1 MKKMLLGAALC
12 GVAIAFS
19 SGTAN
24 ADSGSN
30 DWLAGLN
37 SIENWFQD
45 LTQAGSTSNWLTDL
59 IALENL
65 FNAGS
70 AGSVPAPTGGD
81 DGAEFLS
88 GSTHALILGATGVST
103 PSANYLSDAF
113 NLYLEPN
120 GYDGNIASALALT
133 TPETFSF
140 DSSVSQGEQILI
152 NTIVADYNAG
162 DMGCNAAGIC
172 SDPLTIFTYS
182 QSSLIAGLAEQQL
195 SADKIPDDA
204 LRFVMAGANPLG
216 VPNDLFPT
224 QIYDINGDTWAEPG
238 SLGTSWQ
245 DLFNGLFLHELYLGL
260 TPAEIASASTVAD
273 GMTTLHEIPTLT
285 GAALWDAL
293 IGAFGAGAS

>member
-1 MKKMLLGAALC
+1 MKKTILAAALC

-19 SGTAN
+19 GTAK
-24 ADSGSN
+24 ADSSN
-30 DWLAGLN
+30 DWLSGLTA
-37 SIENWFQD
+37 IDNWF
-45 LTQAGSTSNWLTDL
+45 AEMAAASSTNNWLTAL
-59 IALENL
+59 IGLENL
-65 FNAGS
+65 FNPGNGS
-70 AGSVPAPTGGD
+70 LPDPVGGG

-88 GSTHALILGATGVST
+88 GSTHALVLGATGVST
-103 PSANYLSDAF
+103 PSANYVSDAL

-120 GYDGNIASALALT
+120 GYDGNFDSALALT

-182 QSSLIAGLAEQQL
+182 QSSLIASLAEQQL

-204 LRFVMAGANPLG
+204 LRFVMLGANPLG
-216 VPNDLFPT
+216 APNDLFPT
-224 QIYDINGDTWAEPG
+224 MIYDINGDTWAQPG

-245 DLFNGLFLHELYLGL
+245 DLLTGMVLHEVYLGL
-260 TPAEIASASTVAD
+260 TPSEIASASTVTD
-273 GMTTLHEIPTLT
+273 GMTILHELPTLT
-285 GAALWDAL
+285 GTAFWDAL